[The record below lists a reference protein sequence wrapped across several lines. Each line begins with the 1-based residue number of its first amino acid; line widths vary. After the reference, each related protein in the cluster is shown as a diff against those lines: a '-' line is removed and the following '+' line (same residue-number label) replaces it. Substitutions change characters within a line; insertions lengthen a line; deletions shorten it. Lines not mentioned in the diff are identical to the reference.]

1 MITEV
6 IEELPPT
13 NSLKVP
19 GKLWRIRY
27 TIYAAF
33 SICKESNYY
42 RKQLQLSISTSRT
55 LPDGN
60 TKQRIIYSMNKL
72 EMLLQETEII
82 LADGAMGTMLF
93 AAGLPQGELP
103 QLWNL
108 AHPDHVAAVH
118 RQYLEAGSK
127 LLLTNTFSANRF
139 RMASHEMNAHLAEIN
154 RAGAQILIWEVQATG
169 GQALVAGDIGPS
181 GRVMSPYGDLT
192 FDEAKSGFMEQAEAL
207 IEAGVDV
214 VWIETMSDLEEVRA
228 AFEAVREFSMEIPII
243 TTLTFDMQGR
253 TMMGVSPEQA
263 VKTLTTLGA
272 SAVGGNC
279 GKGPDEIISVIEKM
293 HEISPDT
300 ILVAKA
306 NAGIPKMVNGESVYD
321 ASPAV
326 MAEYSLKART
336 AGAKIIGA
344 CCGSTPAHLK
354 AMAQALAS
362 TPSR

>member
-1 MITEV
+1 LNEKTM
-6 IEELPPT
+6 
-13 NSLKVP
+13 
-19 GKLWRIRY
+19 
-27 TIYAAF
+27 
-33 SICKESNYY
+33 
-42 RKQLQLSISTSRT
+42 
-55 LPDGN
+55 
-60 TKQRIIYSMNKL
+60 QRITNPMNEL
-72 EMLLQETEII
+72 EKRLQKSEFI

-108 AHPDHVAAVH
+108 AHPDRVAAVH
-118 RQYLEAGSK
+118 RQYLESGSK

-154 RAGAQILIWEVQATG
+154 RAGAQILKWEVQATG

-214 VWIETMSDLEEVRA
+214 IWIETMSDLEEVRA
-228 AFEAVREFSMEIPII
+228 AFEATREISTNIPIL
-243 TTLTFDMQGR
+243 TTLTFEMQGR
-253 TMMGVSPEQA
+253 TMMGVNPEQA
-263 VKTLTTLGA
+263 VKKLRSLGA
-272 SAVGGNC
+272 AAVGGNC

-306 NAGIPKMVNGESVYD
+306 NAGIPKMVDGESVYD
-321 ASPAV
+321 ASPAD
-326 MAEYSLKART
+326 MADYALQARS

-354 AMAQALAS
+354 AMAEALAS
-362 TPSR
+362 TPSH